1 MMKWILGI
9 AALCW
14 FGSEYAAGAMQQMEL
29 VRDYGIAL
37 VIALLLQPWVVN
49 QFES

>member
-1 MMKWILGI
+1 MLKWTLGI

-14 FGSEYAAGAMQQMEL
+14 FGSEYAAGAMQHVEL
-29 VRDYGIAL
+29 VRDYGLALLIAL
-37 VIALLLQPWVVN
+37 IVQPWIVA